1 MANHRG
7 KRLTLK
13 QTRFVLEYVA
23 NGGNGTQAAIAAGYT
38 VKIAPQQAAEN
49 LRKQH
54 IVDAIEEHEHSIA
67 EAAGIT
73 PERLATMIMN
83 EAKGVAED
91 STQNGRIAAMRLLS
105 DFVGKF
111 DKNKQR
117 LEHSGGID
125 LSGKSDAELEEMLKD
140 LDN

>member
-7 KRLTLK
+7 KKLTLK

-23 NGGNGTQAAIAAGYT
+23 NGGNGTQAAIAAGYA
-38 VKIAPQQAAEN
+38 VKSAAEVASEN
-49 LRKQH
+49 LRKAH
-54 IVDAIEEHEHSIA
+54 VVSAVEEHEHAIA

-73 PERLATMIMN
+73 PERLATMIMA
-83 EAKGVAED
+83 EAKGLVED
-91 STQNGRIAAMRLLS
+91 STQTGRIAAMRLLS

-125 LSGKSDAELEEMLKD
+125 LSNKSDEELAEMLKE